1 MAESDIVKEYMKA
14 NVITVSKDTT
24 MEQVAKIMT
33 EKNIGSVIVV
43 DNGKPV
49 GIITER
55 DIVKGIGKGK
65 KLDSKAEEIMTSSLI
80 TIREDSPVTGALALM
95 RQFNIRHLPVVNDKG
110 ELTGIISIRDV
121 AKAIDNYFENLE

>member
-80 TIREDSPVTGALALM
+80 TIREDSPITGALALM

>member
-24 MEQVAKIMT
+24 MEQVARIMT
-33 EKNIGSVIVV
+33 EENVGSVIVV

-80 TIREDSPVTGALALM
+80 TVREDSPVTGALALM

>member
-1 MAESDIVKEYMKA
+1 MAESDLVKEYMKT
-14 NVITVSKDTT
+14 NVITVTKDTT
-24 MEQVAKIMT
+24 IEQIAKIMT
-33 EKNIGSVIVV
+33 EKNVGSVIVV

-65 KLDSKAEEIMTSSLI
+65 KLDSRAEEIMTSSLI
-80 TIREDSPVTGALALM
+80 TVREDSPITGALALM

>member
-33 EKNIGSVIVV
+33 EENVGSVIVV

-80 TIREDSPVTGALALM
+80 TVREDSPVTGALALM

>member
-80 TIREDSPVTGALALM
+80 TIREDSPITGALALM

-110 ELTGIISIRDV
+110 ELTGIISIRDI